1 MPQLSMHS
9 PVGDLT
15 LTEEDGAL
23 VAIDWGWSPIQ
34 AETPLLHRA
43 KAQLEEY
50 FDGTRRS
57 FDLLLAPAGT
67 AFQKSVWRTM
77 QAIPA
82 GSTRTYGDL
91 AEDLRSAPRAVGQ
104 ACGRNPLPIVI
115 PCHRVL
121 GSNGAIGGY
130 SGEGG
135 LDTKRDLLRLE
146 GVPLAAG

>member
-15 LTEEDGAL
+15 LTEEGGAL

-67 AFQKSVWRTM
+67 AFQKSVWRAM

-91 AEDLRSAPRAVGQ
+91 AADLRSAPRAVGQ

-146 GVPLAAG
+146 GVPLSAG